1 MSPTFVAK
9 FADGVVTRMS
19 CFCAPD
25 QFDLQRGIK
34 LSQAAYAS
42 RTKKEPPPIVEGR
55 FVEPFTDK
63 VIKQY
68 TASEC
73 RSGRPSKGTEVRS

>member
-1 MSPTFVAK
+1 MTSPTFVAR
-9 FADGVVTRMS
+9 FSDGITTRMT
-19 CFCAPD
+19 CHCAPD

-34 LSQAAYAS
+34 LSRAAYAS

-63 VIKQY
+63 VIKTY
-68 TASEC
+68 TVAELAA
-73 RSGRPSKGTEVRS
+73 